1 MAVTVI
7 DLEPVLEHVCV
18 PEMSEH
24 CYLTARVKND
34 TNYPLLAGTSS
45 VFLNNN
51 FIAKSKVDNVAPSE
65 ELVVSLGADPEVSVM
80 QQTIM

>member
-18 PEMSEH
+18 PEMSDH
-24 CYLTARVKND
+24 CFLTARVKND

-65 ELVVSLGADPEVSVM
+65 ELVVSLGADPEVSVCNK
-80 QQTIM
+80 Q